1 MVIVVPDYA
10 AMSTADLPK
19 SYQPQQL
26 KVAASHKAQATP
38 VVAGR
43 LVGYL
48 FPAVTM
54 FAVGLDTVAGV
65 AGAAKLTQ

>member
-1 MVIVVPDYA
+1 MAIVVPAYA
-10 AMSTADLPK
+10 AMSAADLPK

-38 VVAGR
+38 VDGR
-43 LVGYL
+43 LVGFL

-54 FAVGLDTVAGV
+54 LVVGLDTVAGV
-65 AGAAKLTQ
+65 AGATMLTQ